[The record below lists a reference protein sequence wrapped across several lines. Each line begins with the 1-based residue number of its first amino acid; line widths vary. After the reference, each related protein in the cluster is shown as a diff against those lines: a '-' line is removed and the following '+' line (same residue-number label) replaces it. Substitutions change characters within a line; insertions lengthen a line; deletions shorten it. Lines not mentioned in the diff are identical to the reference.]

1 MLRLLWH
8 GWRSISTGV
17 SYPMVRIWARLMG
30 AEIHPSVRFSGRP
43 LIRVKKGGRMIISE
57 GVVIHS
63 AVTANPVIGR
73 RTTTL
78 SVLCPGAI
86 LELGPFVGMSGVCV
100 CAACEIRIGYGT
112 IVGAD
117 AMILDNDFHLP
128 LPDWRWANSAAETA
142 RPISIGRGCFIGARA
157 IILKGVTI
165 GDGAIIGAG
174 AVVTSDVPAE
184 HLAFGNPAQV
194 KPLVERWKR

>member
-1 MLRLLWH
+1 
-8 GWRSISTGV
+8 
-17 SYPMVRIWARLMG
+17 MG
-30 AEIHPSVRFSGRP
+30 AQVDPSVRFSGRP
-43 LIRVKKGGRMIISE
+43 LIRVKKGGRMVIGE

-63 AVTANPVIGR
+63 TVTANPVIGR
-73 RTTTL
+73 QTATL
-78 SVLCPGAI
+78 SVLSPDAI
-86 LELGPFVGMSGVCV
+86 LELGAFVGMSGVCV
-100 CAACEIRIGYGT
+100 CAAREIRIGCGT

-128 LPDWRWANSAAETA
+128 LPDWRWANAAAETA
-142 RPISIGRGCFIGARA
+142 KPIIIGRGCFIGTRA

-194 KPLVERWKR
+194 KPLPARWKR